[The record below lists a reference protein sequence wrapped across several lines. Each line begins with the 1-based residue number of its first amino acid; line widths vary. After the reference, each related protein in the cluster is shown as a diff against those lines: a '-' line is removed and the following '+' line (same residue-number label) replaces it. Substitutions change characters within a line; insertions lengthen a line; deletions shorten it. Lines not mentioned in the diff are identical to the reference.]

1 MDVISAE
8 EIARGLNTRVLGR
21 RVLYYERVG
30 STNDVARQLA
40 EAGEAEGTL
49 VIADEQYAGR
59 GRLGRAWVAPARSSL
74 LMSLILRPDVPP
86 AHTPRVMMA
95 IALGVC
101 EAIRTTTNL
110 PVHIKWPND
119 LQIRGKKF
127 AGILVE
133 SSIVDEQLEYVIV
146 GIGVNV
152 NFDPAHV
159 EGIPQEATALALEL
173 GRAVPR
179 VPLMQAILRSIEVHY
194 TRLRAGE
201 DVRAAY
207 KNHLVTLGQFVRVQ
221 TGQGSI
227 EGRAV
232 DIDDLGAVV
241 LQRAEGSCVSIP
253 VGDVTFVRNVEV
265 QNG

>member
-1 MDVISAE
+1 MDVISAD

-21 RVLYYERVG
+21 RVLYYARVG

-40 EAGEAEGTL
+40 DAGEAEGTL
-49 VIADEQYAGR
+49 VIADEQSAGR

-74 LMSLILRPDVPP
+74 LMSLILRPAIPP
-86 AHTPRVMMA
+86 AHAPRVTMA

-127 AGILVE
+127 AGILLE
-133 SSIVDEQLEYVIV
+133 SSMAEERLEYVIV

-152 NFDPAHV
+152 NLDAARV
-159 EGIPQEATALALEL
+159 EGIPPEATSLAMEF
-173 GRAVPR
+173 GRALPR
-179 VPLMQAILRSIEVHY
+179 VPLMQAILRSSDVQY
-194 TRLRAGE
+194 ARLRAGD

-207 KNHLVTLGQFVRVQ
+207 KNHLVTLGQFVRVH
-221 TGQGSI
+221 TEQGVL

-232 DIDDLGAVV
+232 DVDDWGALV
-241 LQRAEGSCVSIP
+241 LQRADGSLVQIS
-253 VGDVTFVRNVEV
+253 VGDVVAVRNTEV
-265 QNG
+265 TNA